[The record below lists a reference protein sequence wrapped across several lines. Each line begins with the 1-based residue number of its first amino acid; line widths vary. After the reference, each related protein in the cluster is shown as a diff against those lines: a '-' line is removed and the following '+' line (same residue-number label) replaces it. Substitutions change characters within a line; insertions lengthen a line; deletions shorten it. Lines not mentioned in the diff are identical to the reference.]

1 MKKDTNS
8 IFAKNLNRL
17 MAEKKI
23 TVEKAS
29 QVANVSKS
37 NIVSWR
43 SGVAPTNF
51 EAVKKLAELFG
62 VSFSFLLT
70 GVEESSSDKKIATV
84 TEVFKEGDLLFDG
97 FAKITIQ
104 RLIPREDEE

>member
-1 MKKDTNS
+1 
-8 IFAKNLNRL
+8 

-29 QVANVSKS
+29 RVADVSKS

-70 GVEESSSDKKIATV
+70 GAEESSSDKKEDHLITKRV
-84 TEVFKEGDLLFDG
+84 
-97 FAKITIQ
+97 KIQ
-104 RLIPREDEE
+104 SKQELIDN